1 MNKFP
6 WTDSQRA
13 VMCVTL
19 AGAVVASCLRYGPAV
34 TKAVTPSPRATNIE
48 RRPRFAVAAPCM
60 YDLDVYPAPILLPR
74 LVYPPPVVSYSP
86 PVYQPRRVVPTARV
100 YPPPFVFLPPTIRRA
115 WITYPL
121 LIHIRE
127 NNQNKKS
134 WIPRLLQKISL
145 GKRISCFLFCGR
157 IFNLR

>member
-1 MNKFP
+1 MG
-6 WTDSQRA
+6 
-13 VMCVTL
+13 VTL

-34 TKAVTPSPRATNIE
+34 TKAVTPSPRVTNIE

-60 YDLDVYPAPILLPR
+60 YDLDVYPAPVLLPR
-74 LVYPPPVVSYSP
+74 LVYPPPVVSNSP

-121 LIHIRE
+121 LIHIRK
-127 NNQNKKS
+127 NNQKNKKS
-134 WIPRLLQKISL
+134 WMPRLLQKISPR
-145 GKRISCFLFCGR
+145 KEDFLFLV
-157 IFNLR
+157 LREDLQFEIEPIIYYWPLWY